1 MKDLAVA
8 NVRNVVIL
16 GHASSGKT
24 SLAEALL
31 FRSGMISRMGAVESK
46 NTVSDSSPEEHER
59 QISIRTS
66 NLFAAHNGHHIF
78 LADTPG
84 YADFFGEVVA
94 SASVADAALIV
105 IDAAHGIEVGTQKA
119 WELAAQHNLP
129 RMLVINK
136 LDKDNARYLEVLDA
150 LAETFGKGCVP
161 VNVPAG
167 IGAAMS
173 GVAALLP
180 NDAAGADAALYAA
193 CRTRLIEAVAETDE
207 ALLEKYFADQPLE
220 QAELLAA
227 LRRATLQG
235 AVVPVCACAATKAL
249 GVDELLAAIET
260 LLPSPADR
268 GAYQAAEGGELL
280 PDPAAPA
287 AAHVFK
293 TVTDPFVGQITY
305 FRVRQGTIASGTD
318 VLNVTRGHKE
328 RLGDLLLIQG
338 KEQLTV
344 DKATPGDI
352 VAVAKLKNTH
362 VNDTLGAAKVAFA
375 PIAFPTP
382 VMTLAVQPAKQGDEE
397 KLSEGLHR
405 IREEDPTIIVERHP
419 ETHELLVS
427 GLGDVHL
434 DVVFKRL
441 KEKFK
446 VEVVT
451 AIPKVAYHETIRGKA
466 DVRYRHKKQSGG
478 AGQFAEVA
486 IRVSPNERDK
496 GYEFIDKIV
505 GGVISGGFIPSVDKG
520 IRSRMAEGV
529 IAGCPVVDI
538 IVELYDGKE
547 HPVDSKDIA
556 FQIAGRMALAE
567 AVEKANPIL
576 LEPVM
581 YVEVQCP
588 QQFMGEIN
596 GILNSKRG
604 RIIGMDA
611 RGDLQI
617 IKAEVPQAEMFKFCG
632 ELRSITGGRGSYS
645 MRLSHYAELPPN
657 LAQGVIEAYRKSR
670 AHEEG

>member
-1 MKDLAVA
+1 MKDLPIA
-8 NVRNVVIL
+8 NVRNVVML
-16 GHASSGKT
+16 GHAASGKT

-31 FRSGMISRMGAVESK
+31 FRSGMISRLGSVDAK
-46 NTVSDSSPEEHER
+46 NTVSDSSPEEQER
-59 QISIRTS
+59 QISIRTA
-66 NLFAAHNGHHIF
+66 NLFLAYHDHHIF

-94 SASVADAALIV
+94 STSVADGALLV
-105 IDAAHGIEVGTQKA
+105 VDAVQGIEVGTQKT
-119 WELAAQHNLP
+119 WELASQMALP
-129 RMLVINK
+129 RLVVINK
-136 LDKDNARYLEVLDA
+136 LDKENARFLELLDA
-150 LAETFGKGCVP
+150 LTDSFGKGFVP
-161 VNVPAG
+161 LTIPVGLGPSFTGVVSLLDNNPA
-167 IGAAMS
+167 S
-173 GVAALLP
+173 
-180 NDAAGADAALYAA
+180 ADPDLYAS

-207 ALLEKYFADQPLE
+207 NLLEKYFADQPLE
-220 QAELLAA
+220 PAELQAA
-227 LRRATLQG
+227 LRRATIQG
-235 AVVPVCACAATKAL
+235 TLVPVCACAATKVI
-249 GVDELLAAIET
+249 GITELLDAIIAS
-260 LLPSPADR
+260 LPSPLDR
-268 GAYQAAEGGELL
+268 GVYTPAEGDPLS
-280 PDPAAPA
+280 PDPTAPA
-287 AAHVFK
+287 AAQVFK

-305 FRVRQGTIASGTD
+305 FRVRQGTITAGTD
-318 VLNVTRGHKE
+318 VLNITRGHKE

-338 KEQLTV
+338 KDQISV
-344 DKATPGDI
+344 DRATPGDI

-362 VNDTLGAAKVAFA
+362 VNDALGTAKVTFY
-375 PIAFPTP
+375 PIPFPTP

-397 KLSEGLHR
+397 KIAEGLHR

-446 VEVVT
+446 VDVLT
-451 AIPKVAYHETIRGKA
+451 SIPKVAYHETIRGKA
-466 DVRYRHKKQSGG
+466 DVRYRHKKQTGG

-486 IRVSPNERDK
+486 IRVYPNERDK

-505 GGVISGGFIPSVDKG
+505 GGVISSNFIPSVDKG

-538 IVELYDGKE
+538 VVELYDGKE

-576 LEPVM
+576 LEPIM
-581 YVEVQCP
+581 NVEVQCP
-588 QQFMGEIN
+588 QQFMGDIN
-596 GILNSKRG
+596 GILNAKRG

-632 ELRSITGGRGSYS
+632 ELRSITGGRGSFS
-645 MRLSHYAELPPN
+645 MRLSHYAELPSN
-657 LAQGVIEAYRKSR
+657 LAQIVIENYRKSR
-670 AHEEG
+670 AQEQG

>member
-1 MKDLAVA
+1 MKDLPIA
-8 NVRNVVIL
+8 NVRNVVLL
-16 GHASSGKT
+16 GHAASGKT
-24 SLAEALL
+24 TLTEALL
-31 FRSGMISRMGAVESK
+31 FRSGMISRMGSVEAK

-59 QISIRTS
+59 QISIRS
-66 NLFAAHNGHHIF
+66 ANLFIAHKGHHIF

-94 SASVADAALIV
+94 SSSVADAAIV
-105 IDAAHGIEVGTQKA
+105 LVDAVQGIEVGTQKT
-119 WELAAQHNLP
+119 WELATQLGLP
-129 RMLVINK
+129 RMIVINK
-136 LDKDNARYLEVLDA
+136 IDKEHAQFLQLLDA
-150 LAETFGKGCVP
+150 LAEAFGKACVP
-161 VNVPAG
+161 LMVPAG
-167 IGAAMS
+167 VGPACS
-173 GVAALLP
+173 GVVSLIANTP
-180 NDAAGADAALYAA
+180 DGADPELFST

-207 ALLEKYFADQPLE
+207 ALLEKYFADQPLDP
-220 QAELLAA
+220 AELQSA
-227 LRRATLQG
+227 LRRAVLQG
-235 AVVPVCACAATKAL
+235 TVVPVCVTAAIKPL
-249 GVDELLAAIET
+249 GVDELLDAIT
-260 LLPSPADR
+260 ACLPSPVDR
-268 GAYQAAEGGELL
+268 GAYTPAEGDPLL

-305 FRVRQGTIASGTD
+305 FRVRQGTILPGTD

-328 RLGDLLLIQG
+328 RLGDLMIIQG
-338 KEQLTV
+338 KEQITV
-344 DKATPGDI
+344 DRATPGDI

-362 VNDTLGAAKVAFA
+362 VNDVLGTAKVTFA
-375 PIAFPTP
+375 PIPFPTP

-397 KLSEGLHR
+397 KIAEGLHR

-446 VEVVT
+446 VDVVT
-451 AIPKVAYHETIRGKA
+451 SIPKVAYHETIRGKA
-466 DVRYRHKKQSGG
+466 DVRYRHKKQTGG

-486 IRVSPNERDK
+486 IRVYPNERDK
-496 GYEFIDKIV
+496 GYVFIDKIV
-505 GGVISGGFIPSVDKG
+505 GGVISSNFIPSVDKG

-576 LEPVM
+576 LEPIM
-581 YVEVQCP
+581 SVEVQCP

-596 GILNSKRG
+596 GILNAKRG
-604 RIIGMDA
+604 RIVGMDS

-632 ELRSITGGRGSYS
+632 ELRSITGGRGSFS
-645 MRLSHYAELPPN
+645 MRLSHYAELPSN
-657 LAQGVIEAYRKSR
+657 LAQQVIEAYRKSR
-670 AHEEG
+670 AQEQG